1 MHRRELFRLLGAG
14 AALPVFDSNL
24 LAAFQ
29 DAHPKST
36 YALRTLNPHQNA
48 TLVTMIDLIIPET
61 DTPGAKAVR
70 VNEFIDL
77 ILTEWAHEDERQHF
91 LSGLDDIDKRSNV
104 IFGKNFIDVTP
115 SQQEILLRELDQ
127 HWAMDREDRIAHP
140 YRRHATHNEQLTG
153 DFFGVVK
160 RMTLYGYYT
169 SEVGFTQELR
179 KQIIPGAYHGCTPV
193 TAAGTTKA

>member
-1 MHRRELFRLLGAG
+1 MQRRELFRLLAAG

-29 DAHPKST
+29 DAHPKSAYT
-36 YALRTLNPHQNA
+36 LRTLNPHQNA
-48 TLVTMIDLIIPET
+48 TVVTMTDLIIPET
-61 DTPGAKAVR
+61 DTPGAKVVR

-77 ILTEWAHEDERQHF
+77 ILTEWAHDDERQNF
-91 LSGLDDIDKRSNV
+91 LSGLDDIDKRSNA
-104 IFGKNFIDVTP
+104 IFDKNFVDVTP
-115 SQQEILLRELDQ
+115 VQQAAVLSELDQ
-127 HWAMDREDRIAHP
+127 RYAIDREDRAAHP
-140 YRRHATHNEQLTG
+140 YVRRPHNPQLTG

-160 RMTLYGYYT
+160 RLTLYGYYT

-193 TAAGTTKA
+193 SDASKA

>member
-29 DAHPKST
+29 DAHPKSAYT
-36 YALRTLNPHQNA
+36 LRTLNPHQNA
-48 TLVTMIDLIIPET
+48 TLVTMADLIIPET

-77 ILTEWAHEDERQHF
+77 ILTDWAHDDERKTF
-91 LSGLDDIDKRSNV
+91 LAGLDDVDRRSNA
-104 IFGKNFIDVTP
+104 IFEKNFIDVTP
-115 SQQEILLRELDQ
+115 AQQEILLRELDQ
-127 HWAMDREDRIAHP
+127 RYAMDREDRIAHP
-140 YRRHATHNEQLTG
+140 FVRRPHNAQLTG

-169 SEVGFTQELR
+169 SEIGFTQELR
-179 KQIIPGAYHGCTPV
+179 KQIIPGTYHGCTPV
-193 TAAGTTKA
+193 SDAGATKA

>member
-1 MHRRELFRLLGAG
+1 MQRRELFRLFAAG

-29 DAHPKST
+29 DAHPKSNYT
-36 YALRTLNPHQNA
+36 LRTLNSHQNA
-48 TLVTMIDLIIPET
+48 TVVAMIDLIIPET

-70 VNEFIDL
+70 INEFIDL
-77 ILTEWAHEDERQHF
+77 ILTDWAHEDERQKF
-91 LSGLDDIDKRSNV
+91 LSGLESVDKRSNV
-104 IFGKNFIDVTP
+104 IFTRNFIDVTP
-115 SQQEILLRELDQ
+115 QQQEVLLRELDL
-127 HWAMDREDRIAHP
+127 HWARDREERATHP
-140 YRRHATHNEQLTG
+140 YVRHTHNEQLTG

-160 RMTLYGYYT
+160 RITLYGYYT

>member
-1 MHRRELFRLLGAG
+1 MQRRELFRLLGAG
-14 AALPVFDSNL
+14 ATLPVFDSTL

-29 DAHPKST
+29 DAHPSST
-36 YALRTLNPHQNA
+36 YTLRTLNPHQNA
-48 TLVTMIDLIIPET
+48 TVVTMTDLIIPET

-77 ILTEWAHEDERQHF
+77 ILTEWAHEDERQKF
-91 LSGLDDIDKRSNV
+91 LSGLEDIDKRSNA
-104 IFGKNFIDVTP
+104 IFGKNFIDGTP
-115 SQQEILLRELDQ
+115 VQQEAVLSELDQ
-127 HWAMDREDRIAHP
+127 RYAIDREDRAAHP
-140 YRRHATHNEQLTG
+140 YVRRPHNAEFTG

-160 RMTLYGYYT
+160 RLTLYGYYT

-193 TAAGTTKA
+193 TGASKA

>member
-1 MHRRELFRLLGAG
+1 MQRRELFRLLAAG

-29 DAHPKST
+29 DAHPKSAYT
-36 YALRTLNPHQNA
+36 LRTLNPHQNA
-48 TLVTMIDLIIPET
+48 TVVTMTDLIIPET

-77 ILTEWAHEDERQHF
+77 ILTEWAHDDERQNF
-91 LSGLDDIDKRSNV
+91 LSGLDDIDKRSNA
-104 IFGKNFIDVTP
+104 IFGENFVDVTP
-115 SQQEILLRELDQ
+115 VQQAAVLSELDQ
-127 HWAMDREDRIAHP
+127 RYAINREDRAAHP
-140 YRRHATHNEQLTG
+140 YVRRPHNPQLTG

-160 RMTLYGYYT
+160 RLTLYGYYT

-179 KQIIPGAYHGCTPV
+179 KQIIPGAYHGCTAV
-193 TAAGTTKA
+193 SDASKA

>member
-1 MHRRELFRLLGAG
+1 MQRRELFRLLGAG

-48 TLVTMIDLIIPET
+48 TVVAMIDLIIPET

-77 ILTEWAHEDERQHF
+77 ILTDWARDDERQHF
-91 LSGLDDIDKRSNV
+91 LSGLDALDKRSNA
-104 IFGKNFIDVTP
+104 IFTKNFIDVTP
-115 SQQEILLRELDQ
+115 QQQEILLRELDQ
-127 HWAMDREDRIAHP
+127 HWAMDREERAAHP
-140 YRRHATHNEQLTG
+140 YVRHTHNEQLTG

-193 TAAGTTKA
+193 TADGTTKA

>member
-1 MHRRELFRLLGAG
+1 MQRRELFRLLGAG
-14 AALPVFDSNL
+14 AALPVFDANL

-36 YALRTLNPHQNA
+36 YTLRTLNPHQNA
-48 TLVTMIDLIIPET
+48 TLVTMTDLIIPET

-77 ILTEWAHEDERQHF
+77 ILTEWAHEDERQNF
-91 LSGLDDIDKRSNV
+91 LAGLDNVDKRSNE
-104 IFGKNFIDVTP
+104 IFGKNFIDATP
-115 SQQEILLRELDQ
+115 VQQEALLSELDQ
-127 HWAMDREDRIAHP
+127 RYAMDREDLARHPFVRRPHNAH
-140 YRRHATHNEQLTG
+140 LTG

-169 SEVGFTQELR
+169 SEIGFTQELR
-179 KQIIPGAYHGCTPV
+179 KQIIPGAYHGCAPITE
-193 TAAGTTKA
+193 AGASKA

>member
-1 MHRRELFRLLGAG
+1 MQRRELFRLLGAG

-36 YALRTLNPHQNA
+36 YTLRTLNPQQNA
-48 TLVTMIDLIIPET
+48 TLITMTDLIIPET

-91 LSGLDDIDKRSNV
+91 LSGLDDVDKRSNA

-115 SQQEILLRELDQ
+115 AQQEILLRELDQ
-127 HWAMDREDRIAHP
+127 RYAMDREDRAAHP
-140 YRRHATHNEQLTG
+140 YVRRPHNAQLIG

-179 KQIIPGAYHGCTPV
+179 KQIIPGTYHGCTSV
-193 TAAGTTKA
+193 TDAGASKA

>member
-1 MHRRELFRLLGAG
+1 MQQRELFRLFGAG
-14 AALPVFDSNL
+14 AALPVFDSTL

-36 YALRTLNPHQNA
+36 YTLRTLNPHQNA
-48 TLVTMIDLIIPET
+48 TVITMTDLIIPET

-77 ILTEWAHEDERQHF
+77 ILTDWAHEDERKNF
-91 LSGLDDIDKRSNV
+91 LSGLDDVDKRSNA
-104 IFGKNFIDVTP
+104 IFGMNFVDVTP
-115 SQQEILLRELDQ
+115 VQQEAVLIELDQ
-127 HWAMDREDRIAHP
+127 HYAIDREERAAHP
-140 YRRHATHNEQLTG
+140 YVRRAHNTELTG

-160 RMTLYGYYT
+160 RLTLYGYYT

-193 TAAGTTKA
+193 SDASKA

>member
-29 DAHPKST
+29 DAHPKSN
-36 YALRTLNPHQNA
+36 YNLRTLNPHQNA
-48 TLVTMIDLIIPET
+48 TVVTMTDLIIPET

-77 ILTEWAHEDERQHF
+77 ILTDWAHDDERKNF
-91 LSGLDDIDKRSNV
+91 LAGLDDVDKRSNA
-104 IFGKNFIDVTP
+104 IFAKNFIDVTAA
-115 SQQEILLRELDQ
+115 QQEILLRELDQ
-127 HWAMDREDRIAHP
+127 RYAMDREDRAAHP
-140 YRRHATHNEQLTG
+140 FVRRPHNAQLTG

-179 KQIIPGAYHGCTPV
+179 KQIIPGTYHGCTPV
-193 TAAGTTKA
+193 SDAGATKA

>member
-1 MHRRELFRLLGAG
+1 MQRRELFRLLGAG
-14 AALPVFDSNL
+14 AALPVFDPNL

-36 YALRTLNPHQNA
+36 YTLRTLNPHQNA
-48 TLVTMIDLIIPET
+48 TLVTMTDLIIPET
-61 DTPGAKAVR
+61 DTPGAKAVN

-91 LSGLDDIDKRSNV
+91 LSGLDDVDKRSNT
-104 IFGKNFIDVTP
+104 IFGKNFIEVTP
-115 SQQEILLRELDQ
+115 AQQEILLRELDQ
-127 HWAMDREDRIAHP
+127 RYAMDREERAAHP
-140 YRRHATHNEQLTG
+140 YVRRPHNAQLTG

-169 SEVGFTQELR
+169 SEVGFTKELR
-179 KQIIPGAYHGCTPV
+179 KEIIPGAYHGCTPV
-193 TAAGTTKA
+193 TEAGASKA

>member
-1 MHRRELFRLLGAG
+1 MQRRELFRLLAAG

-48 TLVTMIDLIIPET
+48 TVVTITDLIIPET

-77 ILTEWAHEDERQHF
+77 ILTEWAHENERQDF
-91 LSGLDDIDKRSNV
+91 LAGLDDVDKRSND
-104 IFGKNFIDVTP
+104 IFGKNFIDGTP
-115 SQQEILLRELDQ
+115 VQQSAIVSELDQ
-127 HWAMDREDRIAHP
+127 RYAIDHEDR
-140 YRRHATHNEQLTG
+140 ATHPFVRRPHNPQLTG

-160 RMTLYGYYT
+160 RLTLYGYYT

-193 TAAGTTKA
+193 SGTTKA

>member
-1 MHRRELFRLLGAG
+1 LLAAG

-29 DAHPKST
+29 DVHPKSN
-36 YALRTLNPHQNA
+36 YKLRTLNPHQNA
-48 TLVTMIDLIIPET
+48 TVVAMTDLIIPET

-77 ILTEWAHEDERQHF
+77 ILTDWAHEDERQKF
-91 LSGLDDIDKRSNV
+91 LSGLNDVDKRSNAV
-104 IFGKNFIDVTP
+104 FGKNFVDVT
-115 SQQEILLRELDQ
+115 SVQQNVLLGELDQ
-127 HWAMDREDRIAHP
+127 CYAIDREDRAAHP
-140 YRRHATHNEQLTG
+140 YVRRPHNAELTG

-160 RMTLYGYYT
+160 RLTLYGYYT
-169 SEVGFTQELR
+169 SEVGFTRELR

-193 TAAGTTKA
+193 IDAAKA